1 MWSEWKA
8 KLVDFYGHE
17 AFDEMGCSTR
27 DPSVPCLAK
36 TNSIYASHIGDT
48 QSFVASKRNKGK
60 KKDCVIM

>member
-1 MWSEWKA
+1 M
-8 KLVDFYGHE
+8 DFYGHE
-17 AFDEMGCSTR
+17 AFDEVSFSTR

-48 QSFVASKRNKGK
+48 QSFVASRNKGK